1 MAWVLSDNVNQLV
14 NNHIGNSTGHDSLA
28 LADRS
33 FAKLPLE
40 NPRNLIAIDKYE
52 RLNSTSD
59 EIDPAERSAAGC
71 RARFSARSA
80 VSAECNLND
89 IEEFSALRKLFP
101 LRQDNRASNCF
112 R

>member
-14 NNHIGNSTGHDSLA
+14 NNHIGNSTGHDLLA

-33 FAKLPLE
+33 FAKFPLE

-59 EIDPAERSAAGC
+59 EINPAERSAAGC

-80 VSAECNLND
+80 VYAECNLND

>member
-1 MAWVLSDNVNQLV
+1 MAWVLGDNVNQLV
-14 NNHIGNSTGHDSLA
+14 NNDIGNSTGHDSLA

-33 FAKLPLE
+33 FPKFPFE

-52 RLNSTSD
+52 WLNSTSD
-59 EIDPAERSAAGC
+59 EINPAERSGAGC
-71 RARFSARSA
+71 RARVSARSA

-101 LRQDNRASNCF
+101 LRQNNWASNHF